1 MGGSRNYATFFGGND
16 EESLDS
22 GSIEQIGV
30 SGNVVFPCL
39 SPFFCVNA
47 VMWKILR
54 YSEQPWDLELFP
66 KLSDK
71 SSCTIFPCTTRRRW
85 HVPCGPG
92 KRPRRGPEVV
102 GGDAVHGTEW
112 LTSWNA
118 IKIGDWVKLQPWAFQ
133 PFFKDSQ
140 FESGQRC
147 AVRTARWRIL
157 RFKNWRFRCPTAGP
171 KEWRNVRT
179 GWNAVHEILL
189 VRIKLEV
196 S

>member
-1 MGGSRNYATFFGGND
+1 MCLKNGGVPKLCNFFLVEMMKNHWIW
-16 EESLDS
+16 

-30 SGNVVFPCL
+30 SGNVFFPCL

-133 PFFKDSQ
+133 PFFQGFPIWKRATLCS
-140 FESGQRC
+140 
-147 AVRTARWRIL
+147 
-157 RFKNWRFRCPTAGP
+157 
-171 KEWRNVRT
+171 
-179 GWNAVHEILL
+179 
-189 VRIKLEV
+189 
-196 S
+196 

>member
-1 MGGSRNYATFFGGND
+1 MYIFCVSEKWGGPEIMQLFFGEND

-133 PFFKDSQ
+133 PFFQGFPIWKRATLCS
-140 FESGQRC
+140 
-147 AVRTARWRIL
+147 
-157 RFKNWRFRCPTAGP
+157 
-171 KEWRNVRT
+171 
-179 GWNAVHEILL
+179 
-189 VRIKLEV
+189 
-196 S
+196 